1 MSKFIEPSVEEIKLE
16 KVYQDM
22 GLSDQ
27 EYEKV
32 CDILGRQPN
41 FTETGIF
48 SVMWSEHCSY
58 KHSKPFLK
66 QFPTSGDHVLM
77 GPGEGAGVVDI
88 GDNQAVVFK
97 VESHNHPS
105 AIEPYQ
111 GAATGVG
118 GIIRDIVS
126 IGARPIN
133 LLNSLRFGEL
143 DNKQNQRLLKGV
155 VKGIGGYGNCIGI
168 PTTAGEIE
176 FDERYDGNPL
186 VNAMCVGVIN
196 HDMIQKGT
204 AKGVGNS
211 VIYVGL
217 KTGRDGIHGA
227 TFASEEL
234 TEESES
240 KRPSVQIGDPFVG
253 KKLMEATLEAITF
266 DELVGIQDMGAAGLT
281 SSSSEMAAKGG
292 SGLHLRLEQVPTREP
307 GISPYEMML
316 SETQERMLLV
326 VEKGT
331 EQKFLDLFDKH
342 ELDSAVIGEVTDTN
356 RFVLTY
362 DDEVYADIP
371 VEPLADEAP
380 VYILEGEEK
389 DYNTSKN
396 DYTHIDVKDTF
407 FKLLKHPTIASKHYL
422 YDQYDQQ
429 VGANTIIKPGLQA
442 SVVRVEGTNK
452 AIASTIDGEARYV
465 YNNPYEG
472 GKMVV
477 AEAYRNLIAVG
488 ATPLAMTDCLNY
500 GSPEK
505 KEIYQQLIDSTKGMA
520 EACDILKTPVVSGN
534 VSLYNE
540 TKGTSIFPTPVVG
553 MVGLI
558 ENVNYLNDFEPQVGD
573 KLYLIGDTKDDFG
586 GSQLEKLIYGKVNH
600 EFESLDL
607 SSEVEKGESIKT
619 AIREGLLSHVQTVGK
634 GGLLITLAKLSAH
647 YGLGLKSSIDI
658 TNAQLFSE
666 TQGRYVVSDQNE
678 LRGERG
684 LGLLTEA
691 IKDDQ
696 MERLK
701 GYQHAIGHVRYA
713 TSGNKGIE
721 NIQPFLYHFYDMSV
735 GICHNGNLINAKS
748 LRQNLEK
755 QGAIFHSSSDTEVI
769 MHLIR
774 RSKAPTFEEALKE
787 SLRKVKGGFTFAIL
801 TKDALY
807 GAVDPNA
814 IRPLVVGKMKDGT
827 YILASETCAI
837 DVLGAEFVQDIHAGE
852 YVVINDK
859 GITVKSYTHHTTTA
873 ISAMEYIYFAR
884 PDSTIAG
891 KNVHA
896 VRKASGKKLAQESP
910 VNADMVI
917 GVPNSSLSA
926 ASGYAEEIGLPYE
939 MGLVKNQ
946 YVARTFIQPTQ
957 ELREQG
963 VRVKLSAVKDIV
975 DGKNIILVDDSIV
988 RGTTIRR
995 IVKMLKDSGANKV
1008 HVRIASPE
1016 FMFPSFYGIDVST
1029 TAELISASKSPEEI
1043 KDYIGAD
1050 SLAYLSLDGLIESIG
1065 LDYDAPY
1072 SGLCVE
1078 SFTGDYPAG
1087 LYDYEANYKAHLSH
1101 RQKQYIS
1108 KNKHFFDSEG
1118 NLNV

>member
-1 MSKFIEPSVEEIKLE
+1 MSKFIEPSNEEIKLE
-16 KVYQDM
+16 KLYQDI
-22 GLSDQ
+22 GLSDK
-27 EYEKV
+27 EYDKV
-32 CDILGRQPN
+32 VEILGREPN
-41 FTETGIF
+41 FTEVGIF

-66 QFPTSGDHVLM
+66 QFPTTGEHVLM

-143 DNKQNQRLLKGV
+143 TVKQNQRLLKGV
-155 VKGIGGYGNCIGI
+155 VSGIGGYGNCIGI

-186 VNAMCVGVIN
+186 VNAMCVGIIDHV
-196 HDMIQKGT
+196 MVQKGT

-292 SGLHLRLEQVPTREP
+292 SGLHLRLDQVPTREP

-331 EQKFLDLFDKH
+331 EQKFLDLFNKH
-342 ELDSAVIGEVTDTN
+342 ELDSAVIGEVTDTD

-371 VEPLADEAP
+371 VQPLADEAP

-389 DYNTSKN
+389 EYNTSKN
-396 DYTHIDVKDTF
+396 DYSNIDVHDTF
-407 FKLLKHPTIASKHYL
+407 IKLLQHPTIASKHHL
-422 YDQYDQQ
+422 YEQYDQQ

-442 SVVRVEGTNK
+442 SVVRVEGTQK

-465 YNNPYEG
+465 FNQPYEG

-505 KEIYQQLIDSTKGMA
+505 KEIYQQLIDSTKGMS
-520 EACDILKTPVVSGN
+520 EACKVLQTPVVSGN

-540 TKGTSIFPTPVVG
+540 TRGTSIFPTPVVG

-558 ENVNYLNDFEPQVGD
+558 EDVSYLKEFKPKAGD
-573 KLYLIGDTKDDFG
+573 KIYLVGETRDDFG
-586 GSQLEKLIYGKVNH
+586 GSQLEKLLYGSVNH
-600 EFESLDL
+600 EFESIDL
-607 SSEVEKGESIKT
+607 SDEVSKGKLIKQ
-619 AIREGLLSHVQTVGK
+619 AIRNGIASHVQTVGK
-634 GGLLITLAKLSAH
+634 GGLLVTLAKISAH
-647 YGLGLKSSIDI
+647 YDLGMQAQLDV

-666 TQGRYVVSDQNE
+666 TQGRYIVVVKEGQTLDIDQAQEIGHLTHQQLFDISNSDVKIKENVSD
-678 LRGERG
+678 
-684 LGLLTEA
+684 
-691 IKDDQ
+691 IKQ
-696 MERLK
+696 KWE
-701 GYQHAIGHVRYA
+701 
-713 TSGNKGIE
+713 
-721 NIQPFLYHFYDMSV
+721 
-735 GICHNGNLINAKS
+735 
-748 LRQNLEK
+748 
-755 QGAIFHSSSDTEVI
+755 GAIVQC
-769 MHLIR
+769 
-774 RSKAPTFEEALKE
+774 
-787 SLRKVKGGFTFAIL
+787 L
-801 TKDALY
+801 T
-807 GAVDPNA
+807 
-814 IRPLVVGKMKDGT
+814 T
-827 YILASETCAI
+827 
-837 DVLGAEFVQDIHAGE
+837 QD
-852 YVVINDK
+852 
-859 GITVKSYTHHTTTA
+859 
-873 ISAMEYIYFAR
+873 
-884 PDSTIAG
+884 
-891 KNVHA
+891 
-896 VRKASGKKLAQESP
+896 
-910 VNADMVI
+910 
-917 GVPNSSLSA
+917 
-926 ASGYAEEIGLPYE
+926 
-939 MGLVKNQ
+939 
-946 YVARTFIQPTQ
+946 
-957 ELREQG
+957 
-963 VRVKLSAVKDIV
+963 
-975 DGKNIILVDDSIV
+975 
-988 RGTTIRR
+988 
-995 IVKMLKDSGANKV
+995 
-1008 HVRIASPE
+1008 
-1016 FMFPSFYGIDVST
+1016 
-1029 TAELISASKSPEEI
+1029 
-1043 KDYIGAD
+1043 
-1050 SLAYLSLDGLIESIG
+1050 
-1065 LDYDAPY
+1065 
-1072 SGLCVE
+1072 
-1078 SFTGDYPAG
+1078 
-1087 LYDYEANYKAHLSH
+1087 
-1101 RQKQYIS
+1101 
-1108 KNKHFFDSEG
+1108 
-1118 NLNV
+1118 

>member
-1 MSKFIEPSVEEIKLE
+1 MPKFLEPTAEEVKVEKL
-16 KVYQDM
+16 YRDM
-22 GLSDQ
+22 GLSDA
-27 EYEKV
+27 EFEKV
-32 CDILGRQPN
+32 TEILGRTPN

-66 QFPTSGDHVLM
+66 QFPTTGEHVLM

-143 DNKQNQRLLKGV
+143 TEKTNRRLLRGV
-155 VKGIGGYGNCIGI
+155 VAGIGGYGNCIGI

-186 VNAMCVGVIN
+186 VNAMCVGVID

-253 KKLMEATLEAITF
+253 KKLMEATLEAITY

-292 SGLHLRLEQVPTREP
+292 SGIHLELEKVPVREE

-326 VEKGT
+326 VKKGT
-331 EQKFLDLFDKH
+331 EQKFLDLFDYH

-362 DDEVYADIP
+362 EGEVFADIP

-380 VYILEGEEK
+380 VYILEGEPLQH
-389 DYNTSKN
+389 DAAPNRY
-396 DYTHIDVKDTF
+396 DDIDVNDVF
-407 FKLLKHPTIASKHYL
+407 DRLLTHPTIASKHYL

-465 YNNPYEG
+465 FNDPYEG

-488 ATPLAMTDCLNY
+488 AKPLAMTDCLNY

-505 KEIYQQLIDSTKGMA
+505 KHIYQQLTDSTRGMA
-520 EACDILKTPVVSGN
+520 EACEALATPVVSGN

-540 TKGTSIFPTPVVG
+540 TRTSSIFPTPVVG

-558 ENVNYLNDFEPQVGD
+558 ENIDFLKSYQPSVGD
-573 KLYLIGDTKDDFG
+573 TLYVIGETTDSYG
-586 GSQLEKLIYGKVNH
+586 GSQIEKLLYSDVNH
-600 EFESLDL
+600 EVEKVDL
-607 SSEVEKGESIKT
+607 SQEAAKGEAIRG
-619 AIREGLLSHVQTVGK
+619 AIREGVISHTQTVGK
-634 GGLLITLAKLSAH
+634 GGLAITLAKISAH
-647 YGLGLKSSIDI
+647 YSLGIDAEVNL

-666 TQGRYVVSDQNE
+666 TQGRYIVAVKAGQTLNIEGATRIGTLTDTGDFKVVAQDSVIERRTSE
-678 LRGERG
+678 LKREW
-684 LGLLTEA
+684 E
-691 IKDDQ
+691 
-696 MERLK
+696 
-701 GYQHAIGHVRYA
+701 
-713 TSGNKGIE
+713 
-721 NIQPFLYHFYDMSV
+721 
-735 GICHNGNLINAKS
+735 
-748 LRQNLEK
+748 
-755 QGAIFHSSSDTEVI
+755 GAI
-769 MHLIR
+769 
-774 RSKAPTFEEALKE
+774 E
-787 SLRKVKGGFTFAIL
+787 SCMTS
-801 TKDALY
+801 
-807 GAVDPNA
+807 VD
-814 IRPLVVGKMKDGT
+814 
-827 YILASETCAI
+827 
-837 DVLGAEFVQDIHAGE
+837 
-852 YVVINDK
+852 
-859 GITVKSYTHHTTTA
+859 
-873 ISAMEYIYFAR
+873 
-884 PDSTIAG
+884 
-891 KNVHA
+891 
-896 VRKASGKKLAQESP
+896 
-910 VNADMVI
+910 
-917 GVPNSSLSA
+917 
-926 ASGYAEEIGLPYE
+926 
-939 MGLVKNQ
+939 
-946 YVARTFIQPTQ
+946 
-957 ELREQG
+957 
-963 VRVKLSAVKDIV
+963 
-975 DGKNIILVDDSIV
+975 
-988 RGTTIRR
+988 
-995 IVKMLKDSGANKV
+995 
-1008 HVRIASPE
+1008 
-1016 FMFPSFYGIDVST
+1016 
-1029 TAELISASKSPEEI
+1029 
-1043 KDYIGAD
+1043 
-1050 SLAYLSLDGLIESIG
+1050 
-1065 LDYDAPY
+1065 
-1072 SGLCVE
+1072 
-1078 SFTGDYPAG
+1078 
-1087 LYDYEANYKAHLSH
+1087 
-1101 RQKQYIS
+1101 
-1108 KNKHFFDSEG
+1108 
-1118 NLNV
+1118 